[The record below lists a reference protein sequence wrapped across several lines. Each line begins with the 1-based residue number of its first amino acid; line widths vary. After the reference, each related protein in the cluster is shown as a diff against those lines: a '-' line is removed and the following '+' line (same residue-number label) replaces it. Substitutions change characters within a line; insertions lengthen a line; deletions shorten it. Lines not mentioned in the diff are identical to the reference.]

1 MIRISAMRTFLVACM
16 ICLIEI
22 FDLSECFTMKSV
34 QLSSKFTRDYSW
46 NMVKIALTREEGGN
60 DKLARLLEGFDT
72 CEVPCIA
79 FAEGEDTAKL
89 PDAIK
94 AHDII
99 VITSPQAAK
108 VFLEAWE
115 NAGKP
120 DNLKIAT
127 VGEGSS
133 KPLKF
138 AGLTPIFEPSDST
151 AVTLAAELPIMYGK
165 TVLYPSSAI
174 AENTLV
180 DGLAKRGFEVINRCS
195 RNGLWHTQ
203 H

>member
-1 MIRISAMRTFLVACM
+1 MIRISAMRIFLIACL
-16 ICLIEI
+16 ICLIEN
-22 FDLSECFTMKSV
+22 FGMYQCFNLKSKH
-34 QLSSKFTRDYSW
+34 SSPRFVRDRSL

-60 DKLARLLEGFDT
+60 DKLAQLLEGFDT
-72 CEVPCIA
+72 CEIPCIA
-79 FAEGEDTAKL
+79 FAEGDDTAKL
-89 PDAIK
+89 PNAIK

-108 VFLEAWE
+108 IFLEAWII
-115 NAGKP
+115 AGKP

-133 KPLKF
+133 KPLRF
-138 AGLTPIFEPSDST
+138 AGLIPIFEPSDST
-151 AVTLAAELPIMYGK
+151 AVTLAAELPFIFGK

-180 DGLAKRGFEVINRCS
+180 DGLAKRGFEVIY
-195 RNGLWHTQ
+195 HYF
-203 H
+203 